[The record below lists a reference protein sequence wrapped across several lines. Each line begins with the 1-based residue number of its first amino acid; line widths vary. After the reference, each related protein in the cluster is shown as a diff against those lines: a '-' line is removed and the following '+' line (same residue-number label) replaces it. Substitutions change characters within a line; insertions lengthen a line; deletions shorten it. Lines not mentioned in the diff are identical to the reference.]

1 MNLQV
6 SALLTIFA
14 AQSAFSQFGDEP
26 PKFDPNDPEAP
37 QEDRLTVEVVA
48 EVTSAAPGK
57 PFLAAVKLTHAP
69 LHHTYGKVLPPD
81 VIGRPT
87 SVTWTVPEGWKL
99 EEIPWP
105 ATYEVPSTEG
115 KMSEGYDG
123 TTYLPIRITPSAS
136 ASNSGEITAQVS
148 ALVCDPHSCMPFG
161 GTLSLS
167 IPLADAAIT
176 NKTIPPLDGKANL
189 SGTNTSDDSEIKE
202 AEPER
207 QRSFITYVFFAFIGG
222 LILNIMP
229 CVFPVLGIKIMGIV
243 SQAGDDR
250 KKVIAHGFTYAAG
263 VLLSFWVLGLIV
275 ILLGKGWG
283 FQLQSPTFVFVLCAF
298 FLVFALNMAGLFEIG
313 MSAVGLGSG
322 LQTKQGIAGS
332 FFSGLLATIVATP
345 CSAPFLGAALGVTLS
360 LPPALAILIFTSV
373 GIGLAFPFLLLSFF
387 PNLVSSLP
395 KPGAWMD
402 SFKQGMSFLLFGT
415 VAFLA
420 WTLTGLVESLDML
433 VLLLSLVVV
442 AMGCWIYGRWN
453 SPLASAKTRTIVTI
467 IALLTIA
474 GGIFAGWP
482 NQKIRL
488 EWGTWSETTV
498 EELRRSDK
506 PVYIDFT
513 AKWCATCQIN
523 KRVYK
528 NKRLQALFKEKRVE
542 LLIADWTNEGPKIQK
557 AINDLGKVAI
567 PVNVLY
573 IPGEDEP
580 IILPELLT
588 VKNVTEALNRISG

>member
-14 AQSAFSQFGDEP
+14 AQSAFAQFGDEP
-26 PKFDPNDPEAP
+26 PKFNPSDPAAP
-37 QEDRLTVEVVA
+37 QQDRLTAEIVA
-48 EVTSAAPGK
+48 DVTSAAPGK

-99 EEIPWP
+99 EEVPWP
-105 ATYEVPSTEG
+105 ATYKVLSTEG

-123 TTYLPIRITPSAS
+123 ITYLPVRVTPAPSAS
-136 ASNSGEITAQVS
+136 DSGEITAQVS
-148 ALVCDPHSCMPFG
+148 ALVCDPHSCMPFSA
-161 GTLSLS
+161 TPSLS
-167 IPLADAAIT
+167 ISLADTAIA
-176 NKTIPPLDGKANL
+176 NQVIPSLDGKAKL
-189 SGTNTSDDSEIKE
+189 SGTNKSDDGEGKE
-202 AEPER
+202 VDPET
-207 QRSFITYVFFAFIGG
+207 QRSFLTYLFFAFIGG
-222 LILNIMP
+222 LILNVMP

-243 SQAGDDR
+243 GQAGDDR
-250 KKVIAHGFTYAAG
+250 KKVIAHGFAYTAG
-263 VLLSFWVLGLIV
+263 VLLSFWVLGLVV

-283 FQLQSPTFVFVLCAF
+283 FQLQSPTFVFALCAF

-313 MSAVGLGSG
+313 ISVVGLGSG
-322 LQTKQGIAGS
+322 LQAKQGIAGS
-332 FFSGLLATIVATP
+332 FFSGLLATLVATP

-360 LPPALAILIFTSV
+360 LPPALAMLVFTSV
-373 GIGLAFPFLLLSFF
+373 GIGLAFPFLLLSAF

-402 SFKQGMSFLLFGT
+402 SLKQGMSFLLFGT
-415 VAFLA
+415 AAFLA

-453 SPLASAKTRTIVTI
+453 SPLASAKTRTIVAV

-474 GGIFAGWP
+474 GGISMGWP
-482 NQKIRL
+482 SQKMRL
-488 EWGTWSETTV
+488 DWGTWSETTV
-498 EELRRSDK
+498 EELRRSKK

-528 NKRLQALFKEKRVE
+528 NERLQALFKEKGVE
-542 LLIADWTNEGPKIQK
+542 LLIADWTNEGPAIQK
-557 AINDLGKVAI
+557 AINDLGKAAI

-580 IILPELLT
+580 VILPELLT